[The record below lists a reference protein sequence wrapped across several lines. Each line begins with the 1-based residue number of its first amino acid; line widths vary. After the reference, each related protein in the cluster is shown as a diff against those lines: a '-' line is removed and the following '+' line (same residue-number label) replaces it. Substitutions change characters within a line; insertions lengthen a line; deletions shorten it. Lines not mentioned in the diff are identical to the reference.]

1 MRGNRYNT
9 VDSNFDGAV
18 PPNAGGNPSSA
29 ELAKQR
35 MEEQKK
41 KTEELRESEKARA
54 VEFAKK
60 RALVNINSPRNEAP
74 ESKTPNKEK
83 PDEDNIQAEEKPQGK
98 KVVWNPNSRYAGMGR
113 IIQHVKPLK
122 KVSDTILN
130 MGNRYA
136 EDDFMVEDNY
146 AGFMSMVSKARTKIS
161 SSATKVGSTLAKTGS
176 SIAKSTSNAFKKTP
190 KLGSTSSISLSPVN
204 KISGSAKPMMGS
216 SSSVN
221 LQGKSSSISLNP
233 ANKSL
238 GSANP
243 MMGKSSSIGFNNAEG
258 NSSAVKLGGNSAK
271 IGTASTDPNIRNAA
285 SIKKTG
291 LAETNTSGIKT
302 DSDTANVNR
311 AKAPGA
317 SSNVSSTIKGV
328 LNSKVKSAAV
338 GAVVAGSVAAANGKN
353 PVGAAMGGALA
364 GGTIS
369 HLASK
374 TYSFIDN
381 MPSIIDSDKELLRAK
396 LIAGG
401 YSKELSIIDK
411 TEAKE
416 RKEDRAYLN
425 AKKIVKDFLSGQR
438 TNRVNLKGN
447 RGMLLKK
454 LSNPKEDKLY
464 SSLSLLYFH
473 CENSQI

>member
-9 VDSNFDGAV
+9 VDSNFDGAI
-18 PPNAGGNPSSA
+18 PPNTGGNPTMA
-29 ELAKQR
+29 EQAKQR

-41 KTEELRESEKARA
+41 KSNELRETEKARA

-60 RALVNINSPRNEAP
+60 RALVNMNSPKNEAP
-74 ESKTPNKEK
+74 ESKSPNKEK
-83 PDEDNIQAEEKPQGK
+83 PDEDNIQAEEKPVGK
-98 KVVWNPNSRYAGMGR
+98 KIVWNPNSRYAGMGR

-122 KVSDTILN
+122 KVSDTFLN

-136 EDDFMVEDNY
+136 DEMEYEEDTF
-146 AGFMSMVSKARTKIS
+146 GFMSMVSKAGSKMGNIASKAGTSVIKKASTAGTSIS
-161 SSATKVGSTLAKTGS
+161 RSISNVIKKPTMPTTNVSGIVTDQATRNANKLSNKGLQG
-176 SIAKSTSNAFKKTP
+176 TSNVI
-190 KLGSTSSISLSPVN
+190 ST
-204 KISGSAKPMMGS
+204 A
-216 SSSVN
+216 
-221 LQGKSSSISLNP
+221 
-233 ANKSL
+233 
-238 GSANP
+238 
-243 MMGKSSSIGFNNAEG
+243 
-258 NSSAVKLGGNSAK
+258 
-271 IGTASTDPNIRNAA
+271 
-285 SIKKTG
+285 
-291 LAETNTSGIKT
+291 
-302 DSDTANVNR
+302 
-311 AKAPGA
+311 
-317 SSNVSSTIKGV
+317 KGV

-353 PVGAAMGGALA
+353 PIGAAMGGAVA

-369 HLASK
+369 HLANKS
-374 TYSFIDN
+374 YSFLDN
-381 MPSIIDSDKELLRAK
+381 MPSIIDSEKELLRAK

-401 YSKELSIIDK
+401 YSRELSIIDK

-416 RKEDRAYLN
+416 RKEDRTYLN
-425 AKKIVKDFLSGQR
+425 AKKIIKDFLSGQR

>member
-18 PPNAGGNPSSA
+18 PPNTGGNPSLA
-29 ELAKQR
+29 EQAKQK

-41 KTEELRESEKARA
+41 KSDELRENEKARA

-60 RALVNINSPRNEAP
+60 RALVNVNSPKNEAP

-83 PDEDNIQAEEKPQGK
+83 PDEDNIQAEEKPEGK
-98 KVVWNPNSRYAGMGR
+98 KLVWNPNSRYAGMGR

-146 AGFMSMVSKARTKIS
+146 AGFMSMVSKAGTKIS

-176 SIAKSTSNAFKKTP
+176 TIAKSTSNVFKKTP
-190 KLGSTSSISLSPVN
+190 LMSKSNLVPKPSLASTAIGPVMKPTIKQAFGIGTPLMGQKKFIPKLPGVGDSSPLPGTKNPLLGNNIKDKVTTTGPLNKTEQLAKNNTDSIKNVGLPATNTTGKVTS
-204 KISGSAKPMMGS
+204 AADRA
-216 SSSVN
+216 
-221 LQGKSSSISLNP
+221 
-233 ANKSL
+233 ANK
-238 GSANP
+238 A
-243 MMGKSSSIGFNNAEG
+243 
-258 NSSAVKLGGNSAK
+258 
-271 IGTASTDPNIRNAA
+271 
-285 SIKKTG
+285 KTG
-291 LAETNTSGIKT
+291 KLTPT
-302 DSDTANVNR
+302 
-311 AKAPGA
+311 
-317 SSNVSSTIKGV
+317 SNVMSTAKGI
-328 LNSKVKSAAV
+328 LNSKLKSAAV
-338 GAVVAGSVAAANGKN
+338 GAVVAGSAAAANGKN

-374 TYSFIDN
+374 SYSFLDN
-381 MPSIIDSDKELLRAK
+381 MPSIIDSERELLRAK
-396 LIAGG
+396 LIANG
-401 YSKELSIIDK
+401 YSKELSLIDK
-411 TEAKE
+411 TEARE
-416 RKEDRAYLN
+416 RKEDKAYLN